1 MITNLILILGVIV
14 QIIFATLAER
24 KIKGALQRRVG
35 PNTVGWGGLL
45 QAITDGL
52 KLILKESIVPSHAN
66 MFLFVFGPF
75 FFFGISLLNWF
86 IIPLNFGLSVGEMQG
101 GGLLFTIALSEVS
114 ILGILYSGYASNN
127 KYSLLGSLRAI
138 AQMISYSVALSL
150 AIITILLTVGSI
162 EYLTIL
168 EFQMNTPLIFILF
181 PIAVILIVSSVAE
194 LGRPPFDSAEAES
207 E

>member
-24 KIKGALQRRVG
+24 KIMGALQRRVG

-86 IIPLNFGLSVGEMQG
+86 IIPLNFV
-101 GGLLFTIALSEVS
+101 
-114 ILGILYSGYASNN
+114 Y
-127 KYSLLGSLRAI
+127 
-138 AQMISYSVALSL
+138 
-150 AIITILLTVGSI
+150 
-162 EYLTIL
+162 
-168 EFQMNTPLIFILF
+168 
-181 PIAVILIVSSVAE
+181 
-194 LGRPPFDSAEAES
+194 
-207 E
+207 